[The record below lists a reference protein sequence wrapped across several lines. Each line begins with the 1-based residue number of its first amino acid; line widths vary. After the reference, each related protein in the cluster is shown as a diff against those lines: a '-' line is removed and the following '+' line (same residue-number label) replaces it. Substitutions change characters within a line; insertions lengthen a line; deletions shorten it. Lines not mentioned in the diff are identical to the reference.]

1 MKNKASFL
9 SIAAAVTLT
18 LTGCVTI
25 NRASD
30 EPSPQVTT
38 VVVAPETSSPAPA
51 EASSAEATQDTA
63 TSAPATQ
70 TQAPQP
76 AAPEGV
82 APGTSC
88 GPSNT
93 GRTTLVVAETDN
105 GVTCDQV
112 QSIFADF
119 NAAFAAGGSYHTIQ
133 GYSCFALDEQRITE
147 EGRSVTCTQGE
158 TRLEAMTLY
167 PLGGIPVENTSS
179 YRNNTERFLLYT
191 FTTDFAQCGM
201 GGFEGYSIFCTGI
214 SDGQPVQVSV
224 GQSFMPAP
232 DLSSQAVDTSAQTLT
247 QLPPSNSGKY
257 LPKGEVFTTSD
268 SVCLNSGDSVTCTY
282 KGRSFTLSPTGY
294 TLN

>member
-38 VVVAPETSSPAPA
+38 VVVTPETSSPAPT
-51 EASSAEATQDTA
+51 EASSAEAPQDTA

-93 GRTTLVVAETDN
+93 GRTTLVVAEN
-105 GVTCDQV
+105 AANLNCAQV

-119 NAAFAAGGSYHTIQ
+119 NAAFANGGATHHQIQ
-133 GYSCFALDEQRITE
+133 GFACHTRSPGDVEI
-147 EGRSVTCTQGE
+147 EGRSVTCTQGG
-158 TRLEAMTLY
+158 TRLEAMTQFG
-167 PLGGIPVENTSS
+167 LGGVPVANPRIYVDGEYGLGADFSTS
-179 YRNNTERFLLYT
+179 
-191 FTTDFAQCGM
+191 FADCSM
-201 GGFEGYSIFCTGI
+201 GGVDAYGFGCTYYPDGKNPVSAGI
-214 SDGQPVQVSV
+214 ALQVLGNATPGPGTRELAQRSPRPGFVQLPV
-224 GQSFMPAP
+224 GQSFYYKNIACI
-232 DLSSQAVDTSAQTLT
+232 
-247 QLPPSNSGKY
+247 N
-257 LPKGEVFTTSD
+257 
-268 SVCLNSGDSVTCTY
+268 NGDSVTCVS
-282 KGRSFTLSPTGY
+282 GDQGFTVTQNGH
-294 TLN
+294 TFH

>member
-9 SIAAAVTLT
+9 SIATAVTLMF
-18 LTGCVTI
+18 TGCVTI

-63 TSAPATQ
+63 TATAQ

-93 GRTTLVVAETDN
+93 GASTLVVAEN
-105 GVTCDQV
+105 AANVNCDQV

-119 NAAFAAGGSYHTIQ
+119 NTAFANGRATHHQIQ
-133 GYSCFALDEQRITE
+133 GFACHTRSPEDVSE
-147 EGRSVTCTQGE
+147 EGRSVTCTQGG
-158 TRLEAMTLY
+158 TRLEAMTFY
-167 PLGGIPVENTSS
+167 PLGGIPVEDASS
-179 YRNNTERFLLYT
+179 YKSSKYPYPYHIFRTG
-191 FTTDFAQCGM
+191 FADCEM
-201 GGFEGYSIFCTGI
+201 GGFEGYAISCTGN
-214 SDGQPVQVSV
+214 SNGQPVQVTVSQSGFI
-224 GQSFMPAP
+224 GQP
-232 DLSSQAVDTSAQTLT
+232 VQTIGSYDKVLDS
-247 QLPPSNSGKY
+247 LPPSNGGKY
-257 LPKGEVFTTSD
+257 LPAGEVFAAYEGA
-268 SVCLNSGDSVTCTY
+268 CLNNGDSVTCTY